1 MQHCVCEN
9 NNFDRAAST
18 QVVSVMTEMFVRPSV
33 CPSVKRVN
41 SDKTK
46 KTSAKILTP
55 YKTSPPLQRGL
66 DIFRRL

>member
-33 CPSVKRVN
+33 CPSVKRLN

-46 KTSAKILTP
+46 KNVCQNSYTV
-55 YKTSPPLQRGL
+55 
-66 DIFRRL
+66 